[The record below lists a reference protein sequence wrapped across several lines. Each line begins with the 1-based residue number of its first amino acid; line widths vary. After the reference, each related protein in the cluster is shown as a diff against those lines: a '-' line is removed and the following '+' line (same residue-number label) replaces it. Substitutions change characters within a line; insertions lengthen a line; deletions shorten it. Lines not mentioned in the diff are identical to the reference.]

1 MKCPYCNTEHPESMQ
16 YCPQSGQRLQNA
28 LKCPNCGSSDIPSG
42 SRFCPKCGNLL
53 KSPDKE
59 NIREF
64 LGAGTQNPSKKDIY
78 SGSPSDL
85 IFDIM
90 AAIFC
95 VVGVIAGIIALS
107 MGELW
112 GLILLIGCSLLGA
125 GRIWA
130 RKDFYHFK

>member
-1 MKCPYCNTEHPESMQ
+1 MRCPHCNAEHPESMH
-16 YCPQSGQRLQNA
+16 YCPNTGQHLQNV
-28 LKCPNCGSSDIPSG
+28 LKCPKCGNSDIPSG
-42 SRFCPKCGNLL
+42 SRFCPKCGTLL

-64 LGAGTQNPSKKDIY
+64 VRAGTQEPSKKGIY

-90 AAIFC
+90 AAILC
-95 VVGVIAGIIALS
+95 VVGVISGIIVLS

-112 GLILLIGCSLLGA
+112 GLISLIGFSLIGA